1 MKKLIVLLLAG
12 VFSVC
17 AGIAEVAS
25 DNIQSIGVAKTY
37 RGAVNQALVSAL
49 EQRYGVDM
57 STTEI
62 RKASEEASSS
72 SVRENGALDD
82 RTKLEMNDSINKDMQ
97 KWAKGKISGYTVLSD
112 TFDPATRKYRVTLEV
127 RFPPKYTG
135 PGRPESNLRR
145 MAVIP
150 FNVQGNTFN
159 WYGQPVG
166 TVEWSAAL
174 AEQLNVRL
182 TQTRKFSMLDRAF
195 DPEINAE
202 LARLSA
208 ANAAPEDAAR
218 LNRKLGT
225 DYLVV
230 GMVKFN
236 DVLPPT
242 VNPLTGQ
249 PLLRA
254 SALFAEITYRVLI
267 APTGQLKWTNT
278 IRLDAAIFAASDAR
292 SFVSMSAET
301 AAGAICDD
309 MMANILPFEVVQV
322 TAAGQV
328 VIGEGGKQLAA
339 GDRFTVCALGEPVK
353 DTRTGE
359 VIDEVEIPVATI
371 EVTAVMPKLSYAKII
386 EGDAAKVT
394 VGSRLRRVKPP
405 ETLPQQAPL
414 TTTIQSTGA
423 GGVVVPF

>member
-1 MKKLIVLLLAG
+1 MKRLMVLLGCLCA
-12 VFSVC
+12 VFLVR
-17 AGIAEVAS
+17 ADVQVPAVRTVGMAS
-25 DNIQSIGVAKTY
+25 GY
-37 RGAVNQALVSAL
+37 RAAVNEALVSAL
-49 EQRYGVDM
+49 EQHSGVTM
-57 STTEI
+57 ST
-62 RKASEEASSS
+62 SERQAMVHSDSVT
-72 SVRENGALDD
+72 SVRENGVLDD
-82 RTKLEMNDSINKDMQ
+82 RAKLEMNDAINKDMQ

-112 TFDPATRKYRVTLEV
+112 VFDPATKKYRVEVEV
-127 RFPPKYTG
+127 RFPPKYEG
-135 PGRPESNLRR
+135 PGRPESDLRR
-145 MAVIP
+145 MAVTP
-150 FNVQGNTFN
+150 FNVQGNSFN

-236 DVLPPT
+236 DVLPPA
-242 VNPLTGQ
+242 VNPFTGQ
-249 PLLRA
+249 PLPRA

-278 IRLDAAIFAASDAR
+278 IRLDAALFAAPDVR
-292 SFVSMSAET
+292 SFVSMSAEA

-309 MMANILPFEVVQV
+309 MMVNILPFEVVKV
-322 TAAGQV
+322 SPGQV
-328 VIGEGGKQLAA
+328 VIGEGGKQLAV

-359 VIDEVEIPVATI
+359 VIDEVEIPVATV

-386 EGDAAKVT
+386 EGDESKVT
-394 VGSRLRRVKPP
+394 VGSRLRRVSPP
-405 ETLPQQAPL
+405 EELPQQVPT
-414 TTTIQSTGA
+414 TTTIQSNG
-423 GGVVVPF
+423 GSGVVAPF

>member
-1 MKKLIVLLLAG
+1 MMLLACLCSALLLGANIN
-12 VFSVC
+12 VPTVRSVGE
-17 AGIAEVAS
+17 ASEYRVAI
-25 DNIQSIGVAKTY
+25 NE
-37 RGAVNQALVSAL
+37 ALVGAL
-49 EQRYGVDM
+49 EQHEGTRLSASQRQQM
-57 STTEI
+57 SLADSATSI
-62 RKASEEASSS
+62 
-72 SVRENGALDD
+72 RENGELED
-82 RTKLEMNDSINKDMQ
+82 RAKLEVNDEIKKEVQ
-97 KWAKGKISGYTVLSD
+97 KWSNGRISGYTVLSD
-112 TFDPATRKYRVTLEV
+112 TFDPATKKYRVTLEV
-127 RFPPKYTG
+127 RFPGKYEG

-145 MAVIP
+145 MAVSP
-150 FNVQGNTFN
+150 FNVQGNSFN

-202 LARLSA
+202 LARLPA

-218 LNRKLGT
+218 LIRKLGT

-249 PLLRA
+249 PLPRA
-254 SALFAEITYRVLI
+254 SALFAEITYRVRI

>member
-1 MKKLIVLLLAG
+1 MRKLVMSIVCLC
-12 VFSVC
+12 VSFF
-17 AGIAEVAS
+17 AS
-25 DNIQSIGVAKTY
+25 ADVQSPTVRVVGEARGY
-37 RGAVNQALVSAL
+37 RAAINEALVSAL
-49 EQRYGVDM
+49 EQNNGFTM
-57 STTEI
+57 N
-62 RKASEEASSS
+62 AEERQTMVHND
-72 SVRENGALDD
+72 SVTSIRENGVLDD

-112 TFDPATRKYRVTLEV
+112 TFDPATQKYRVTLEV

-150 FNVQGNTFN
+150 FNVQGNSFN

-182 TQTRKFSMLDRAF
+182 TQTRKFTMLDRAF

-202 LARLSA
+202 LARLNA

-218 LNRKLGT
+218 LNRKLGS

-236 DVLPPT
+236 DVQPSA

-249 PLLRA
+249 PLPRA
-254 SALFAEITYRVLI
+254 SSLFAEITYRVLI

-278 IRLDAAIFAASDAR
+278 IRLDAAIFAAADAR

-322 TAAGQV
+322 LPGQV

-339 GDRFTVCALGEPVK
+339 GDRFTVCALGEPVR

-359 VIDEVEIPVATI
+359 VIDEVEIPVATV
-371 EVTAVMPKLSYAKII
+371 EVTAVMPKLSYARII

-394 VGSRLRRVKPP
+394 VGSRLRRVKMP
-405 ETLPQQAPL
+405 EAPQQQVPV
-414 TTTIQSTGA
+414 TTTIQSNGG

>member
-1 MKKLIVLLLAG
+1 MKKLMVLLGCLCAVFLARADVQVPAVRAVG
-12 VFSVC
+12 M
-17 AGIAEVAS
+17 AS
-25 DNIQSIGVAKTY
+25 GY
-37 RGAVNQALVSAL
+37 RAAVNEALVSAL
-49 EQRYGVDM
+49 EQHGGVTM
-57 STTEI
+57 S
-62 RKASEEASSS
+62 ASERQAMVHSDSVT
-72 SVRENGALDD
+72 SVRENGVLDD
-82 RTKLEMNDSINKDMQ
+82 RAKLEMNDAINKDMQ

-112 TFDPATRKYRVTLEV
+112 VFDPATKKYRVEVEV
-127 RFPPKYTG
+127 RFPPKYEG

-145 MAVIP
+145 MAVSP
-150 FNVQGNTFN
+150 FNVQGNSFN

-202 LARLSA
+202 LARLTA

-249 PLLRA
+249 PLPRA

>member
-17 AGIAEVAS
+17 AGIAEVTS
-25 DNIQSIGVAKTY
+25 DNVQSIGVAKTY
-37 RGAVNQALVSAL
+37 RGAVNEALVSAL

-112 TFDPATRKYRVTLEV
+112 TFDPTTRKYRVTLEV

-145 MAVIP
+145 MAVSP

-159 WYGQPVG
+159 WYGQPIG

-236 DVLPPT
+236 DVLPPA
-242 VNPLTGQ
+242 VNPFTGQ
-249 PLLRA
+249 PLPRA

-278 IRLDAAIFAASDAR
+278 IRLDAALFAAPDVR
-292 SFVSMSAET
+292 SFVSMSAEA

-309 MMANILPFEVVQV
+309 MMVNILPFEVVKV
-322 TAAGQV
+322 SPGQV
-328 VIGEGGKQLAA
+328 VIGEGGKQLAV

-359 VIDEVEIPVATI
+359 VIDEVEIPVATV

-386 EGDAAKVT
+386 EGDESKVT
-394 VGSRLRRVKPP
+394 VGSRLRRVSPP
-405 ETLPQQAPL
+405 EELPQQVPT
-414 TTTIQSTGA
+414 TTTIQSNG
-423 GGVVVPF
+423 GSGVVAPF

>member
-1 MKKLIVLLLAG
+1 MRKMTMWLACLCASFLL
-12 VFSVC
+12 V
-17 AGIAEVAS
+17 AEVNVPSVRTVGMAS
-25 DNIQSIGVAKTY
+25 GY
-37 RGAVNQALVSAL
+37 RAAVNEALVSAL
-49 EQRYGVDM
+49 EQHEGITVSASERQQMTHAD
-57 STTEI
+57 STT
-62 RKASEEASSS
+62 
-72 SVRENGALDD
+72 SVRENGVLDD
-82 RTKLEMNDSINKDMQ
+82 RSKLEMNDTINKDMQ
-97 KWAKGKISGYTVLSD
+97 KWAKGRISGYTVLSD
-112 TFDPATRKYRVTLEV
+112 IFDPSTKKYRVEVEV
-127 RFPPKYTG
+127 RFPPTYTG

-145 MAVIP
+145 MAVSP

-159 WYGQPVG
+159 WYGQPIG

-236 DVLPPT
+236 DVLPPA

-249 PLLRA
+249 PLPRA
-254 SALFAEITYRVLI
+254 SSLFAEVTYRVLI

-278 IRLDAAIFAASDAR
+278 IRLDAAIFAAADAR

-322 TAAGQV
+322 LPGQV

-339 GDRFTVCALGEPVK
+339 GDRFTVCALGEPVR

-359 VIDEVEIPVATI
+359 VIDEVEIPVATV
-371 EVTAVMPKLSYAKII
+371 EVTAVMPKLSYARII

-394 VGSRLRRVKPP
+394 VGSRLRRVKMP
-405 ETLPQQAPL
+405 EAPQPQAPI
-414 TTTIQSTGA
+414 TTTIQSNGG
-423 GGVVVPF
+423 GGVVAPF